1 MLLRFKETDILRK
14 WIFKQENIGLSK
26 INNTK
31 KGTESVKTYS
41 CADS

>member
-14 WIFKQENIGLSK
+14 WIFKQENISLSK
-26 INNTK
+26 SNNIK

-41 CADS
+41 CVDS